1 MNSDLKTKLFA
12 NVILSNNQPAA
23 FKLPARPRVS
33 LGGAAATV
41 LAILSAAGLAFLVWS
56 KIKPLF

>member
-12 NVILSNNQPAA
+12 NVIMSSNQPAA
-23 FKLPARPRVS
+23 FKQPARPRVS
-33 LGGAAATV
+33 VAGVATTG

>member
-1 MNSDLKTKLFA
+1 MNSDLKTKLLA
-12 NVILSNNQPAA
+12 NVILSNSEPAA

-33 LGGAAATV
+33 VAGLATTA